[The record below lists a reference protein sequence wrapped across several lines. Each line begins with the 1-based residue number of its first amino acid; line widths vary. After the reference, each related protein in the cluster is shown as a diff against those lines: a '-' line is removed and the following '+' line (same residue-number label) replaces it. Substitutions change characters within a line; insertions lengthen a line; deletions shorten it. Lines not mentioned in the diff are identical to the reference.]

1 MQSIVTLSEAKAKFS
16 ELINRIIFKKETFVV
31 TKKGRKVAVVIPVEK
46 YRPEDSGGLIDAKGA
61 LAELDESIDDMVMQ
75 IYAARRTE
83 RDRKVEL

>member
-1 MQSIVTLSEAKAKFS
+1 MQSIISLTEAKAKFS

-46 YRPEDSGGLIDAKGA
+46 YRPEDSDGLIDAKGA
-61 LAELDESIDDMVMQ
+61 LAELDESIDDMVGK
-75 IYAARRTE
+75 IYAARRIE

>member
-46 YRPEDSGGLIDAKGA
+46 YRPEDSDGLIDAKGA

>member
-1 MQSIVTLSEAKAKFS
+1 MQSIITLSEAKAKFS

-46 YRPEDSGGLIDAKGA
+46 YRPENSEGLIDAKGA
-61 LAELDESIDDMVMQ
+61 LAELDESIDDMVCW
-75 IYAARRTE
+75 IYEARRSE

>member
-1 MQSIVTLSEAKAKFS
+1 MQSIITLTEAKAKFS

-46 YRPEDSGGLIDAKGA
+46 YRPEGSDGLIDARGA
-61 LAELDESIDDMVMQ
+61 LAELDESIDDMVGQ
-75 IYAARRTE
+75 IYVARGTE

>member
-1 MQSIVTLSEAKAKFS
+1 MQSIITLTEAKAKFS

-46 YRPEDSGGLIDAKGA
+46 YRPEDSDGLIDARGA
-61 LAELDESIDDMVMQ
+61 LAELDESIDDMVGQ

>member
-1 MQSIVTLSEAKAKFS
+1 MQSIITLTEAKAKFS

-46 YRPEDSGGLIDAKGA
+46 YSPEDSNGLIDAKGA
-61 LAELDESIDDMVMQ
+61 LAELDESIDDMVGQ
-75 IYAARRTE
+75 IYAARGTE

>member
-1 MQSIVTLSEAKAKFS
+1 MHSIITLTEAKAKFS

-46 YRPEDSGGLIDAKGA
+46 YRLEDSNGLIDARGA
-61 LAELDESIDDMVMQ
+61 LAELDESIDDMVGK
-75 IYAARRTE
+75 IYAARGSE